1 MRRAA
6 RIDAN
11 HTEFVKLFRA
21 LGAVVFDTSRVGA
34 GFSDL
39 VVIWRGEIMLVEV
52 KDGAKAPSKRKL
64 TKAQVDFHSDVAA
77 AGCRVHVVET
87 GADVLRLINA
97 SEGA

>member
-6 RIDAN
+6 RVDRPHA
-11 HTEFVKLFRA
+11 EFVRLFRS
-21 LGAVVFDTSRVGA
+21 LGAVVFDTSRVGG

-39 VVIWRGEIMLVEV
+39 VVIWRGEVMLVEV

-64 TKAQVDFHSDVAA
+64 TKAQVDFHSEVAA
-77 AGCRVHVVET
+77 AGSQVYVVET
-87 GADVLRLINA
+87 GADVLRLMNA